1 MNATP
6 MPPSDRPRL
15 LVVDDQAANI
25 QALYRTFAADH
36 QVFMATTGRQALDLA
51 RERQPDLVLLDLDLS
66 DLDGFEVCARLQ
78 ADPATRHLP
87 VMFVTAH
94 SDEATEARG
103 LALGAVDFIAK
114 PIRPAI
120 VRARVHTHLQLKRQG
135 DLLRHMAFLDGLTGL
150 HNRRALDERLAA
162 ELRHALRDRTPLSLV
177 MIDVDRFKRYND
189 HYGHVAGDDALRQVA
204 AALRAGMLRPMDL
217 VTRYGGEEFACLL
230 PGTDLAGALAVA
242 ERLHAAVAALRLPHP
257 TSDVQPQLSISLGVA
272 CSTQAP
278 VLTAQALLACADAA
292 LYEAKAQGRDRVLA
306 FADAALGVAP

>member
-6 MPPSDRPRL
+6 MPLSDRPRL

-135 DLLRHMAFLDGLTGL
+135 DLLRQMAFLDGLTGL